1 MGEGGDITTV
11 SITDVKPEVF
21 KYVLYYLYGGKLSN
35 DELKNNAKDIINA
48 CDKYGIAI
56 SFKLEAEACYVNT
69 ITLSIDNVLDNL
81 LFADSKNLA
90 ALKEAVMDYIIEHG
104 DSIISKVSFDTVS
117 GSTVT
122 DILTAM
128 SRSKK
133 KKDNVTSDDDGGGT
147 NDYNTMR
154 VATLR
159 KMLHEKGLNV
169 DGSREALVALLK
181 ENS

>member
-1 MGEGGDITTV
+1 MNTT
-11 SITDVKPEVF
+11 
-21 KYVLYYLYGGKLSN
+21 
-35 DELKNNAKDIINA
+35 
-48 CDKYGIAI
+48 
-56 SFKLEAEACYVNT
+56 
-69 ITLSIDNVLDNL
+69 TLSVDNVLENL

-90 ALKEAVMDYIIEHG
+90 ALKEAVMDYIVEHG
-104 DSIISKVSFDTVS
+104 DSLIGKVSFDNAP

-122 DILTAM
+122 DVLTAM

-133 KKDNVTSDDDGGGT
+133 KKKDNGTSDDGGGT
-147 NDYNTMR
+147 NNYNTMR

>member
-1 MGEGGDITTV
+1 MNTT
-11 SITDVKPEVF
+11 
-21 KYVLYYLYGGKLSN
+21 
-35 DELKNNAKDIINA
+35 
-48 CDKYGIAI
+48 
-56 SFKLEAEACYVNT
+56 
-69 ITLSIDNVLDNL
+69 TLTIDNVLENL
-81 LFADSKNLA
+81 MFADSKNLA
-90 ALKEAVMDYIIEHG
+90 ALKEAVMDYIVEHG
-104 DSIISKVSFDTVS
+104 DSLIGKVSFDTVS

-122 DILTAM
+122 DVLTAM

-133 KKDNVTSDDDGGGT
+133 KKGNGTSDDDGGGT